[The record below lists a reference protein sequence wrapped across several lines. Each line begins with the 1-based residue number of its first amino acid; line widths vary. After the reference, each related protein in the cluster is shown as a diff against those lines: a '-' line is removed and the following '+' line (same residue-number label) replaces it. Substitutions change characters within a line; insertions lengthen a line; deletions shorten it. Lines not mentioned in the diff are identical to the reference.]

1 MKILKTILLFIAAVI
16 VLALIVA
23 AFIDGHVQ
31 YEKSVQINAPV
42 EKVWGNVNS
51 LAAMDKWSPWNS
63 KDPDMKR
70 TNEGTDG
77 TPGAKFC
84 WESEK
89 EDVGKGCQTIKSL
102 QAPNRIDTELKF
114 FTPYESD
121 AQAYVVLAPSGAG
134 TKATW
139 GLASEMPYPF
149 RIMKLFTSMEKMLDP
164 DFTLGTNKLK
174 EISERP

>member
-1 MKILKTILLFIAAVI
+1 MRILKKILFALLAII

-23 AFIDGHVQ
+23 IFVDGNVK
-31 YEKSVQINAPV
+31 YEKSISINAPI

-63 KDPDMKR
+63 KDPAMKR
-70 TNEGTDG
+70 TSEGVDG

-89 EDVGKGCQTIKSL
+89 EGVGKGCQTIKNL
-102 QAPNRIDTELKF
+102 KAPELVETDLKF
-114 FTPYESD
+114 LTPYESE
-121 AQAYVVLAPSGAG
+121 ANAYVKLQPEAAG

-139 GLASEMPYPF
+139 GFTSEMPYPF
-149 RIMKLFTSMEKMLDP
+149 RIMKLFTNMEKMLDP
-164 DFTLGTNKLK
+164 DYTQGLQKLK
-174 EISERP
+174 EISEAQ